1 MSDARYAIYFMPEP
15 DTALAR
21 FGAAAI
27 GYDAWSGARV
37 PFPDLALYAGT
48 DLPAW
53 TKDPARYGFHATL
66 KAPFHLREGASEA
79 ELHALVADFAKRR
92 AAVSLGD
99 LDVVALSR
107 FLALCPRTP
116 SKALIAL
123 AADCVTY
130 FDGFRAPTT
139 EADRARRLAS
149 PLSERQIAYL
159 DAWGYP
165 YVLDEFRFHMTL
177 AGPLDEA
184 TKAILKEALAGLWQP
199 ISAPVT
205 LDAIAIACQP
215 RRDGPFVVQARYP
228 LAGEA

>member
-1 MSDARYAIYFMPEP
+1 MSARYAIYYMPEP

-37 PFPDLALYAGT
+37 PFPGLALYSGT
-48 DLPAW
+48 DAPAW
-53 TKDPARYGFHATL
+53 TRDPARYGFHATL
-66 KAPFHLREGASEA
+66 KAPFHLREGTREA
-79 ELHALVADFAKRR
+79 DLHALVADFAERR
-92 AAVSLGD
+92 PSVSLGS

-107 FLALCPRTP
+107 FLALCPRAP
-116 SKALIAL
+116 SKALMAL

-130 FDGFRAPTT
+130 FDGFRAPLTD
-139 EADRARRLAS
+139 ADRARRLAA
-149 PLSERQIAYL
+149 PLSERQISYL

-184 TKAILKEALAGLWQP
+184 TKAVLKEALAALWEP
-199 ISAPVT
+199 ISVPVT

-215 RRDGPFVVQARYP
+215 SRDGPFVVQARYP
-228 LAGEA
+228 LAGGA

>member
-1 MSDARYAIYFMPEP
+1 MSARYAIYFMPEP

-21 FGAAAI
+21 FGASAI
-27 GYDAWSGARV
+27 GYDAWSGAPV
-37 PFPDLALYAGT
+37 PFPDLALYGGPEA
-48 DLPAW
+48 PAW
-53 TKDPARYGFHATL
+53 TLDPARYGFHATL
-66 KAPFHLREGASEA
+66 KAPFHLREGKSEA
-79 ELHALVADFAKRR
+79 DLHGLVAAFAERR
-92 AAVSLGD
+92 PPVEMGH
-99 LDVVALSR
+99 LDVVSLSR
-107 FLALCPRTP
+107 FLALCPRAP

-130 FDGFRAPTT
+130 FDGFRAPLSD
-139 EADRARRLAS
+139 ADRARRLAA
-149 PLSERQIAYL
+149 PLSVRQIAYL

-184 TKAILKEALAGLWQP
+184 TKPALKEALTALWQP

-215 RRDGPFVVQARYP
+215 KRDGPFVVQARYL
-228 LAGEA
+228 LAGAA